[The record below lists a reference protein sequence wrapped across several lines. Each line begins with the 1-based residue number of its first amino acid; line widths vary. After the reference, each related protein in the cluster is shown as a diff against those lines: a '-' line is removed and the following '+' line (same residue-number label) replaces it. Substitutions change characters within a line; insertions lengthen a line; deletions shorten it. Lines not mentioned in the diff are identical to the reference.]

1 MELNEAV
8 ALRIEE
14 LLKEKQ
20 ITAYR
25 LFILSGVP
33 QATISG
39 IQLKRSHSVRLDTIY
54 ALSQGFGIS
63 IAEFFDSPLFK
74 GNSITD

>member
-8 ALRIEE
+8 AERIEE
-14 LLKEKQ
+14 LLKEKRM
-20 ITAYR
+20 TAYR

-39 IQLKRSHSVRLDTIY
+39 IRLKRSHSVRLDTIF
-54 ALSQGFGIS
+54 ALAQGFGIS

-74 GNSITD
+74 GNVIAD

>member
-8 ALRIEE
+8 AERIEE

-20 ITAYR
+20 MTAYR

-39 IQLKRSHSVRLDTIY
+39 IRLKRSRSVRLDTIY
-54 ALSQGFGIS
+54 ALAQGFGIS

-74 GNSITD
+74 GNIISD